1 MLTIR
6 FIFSYL
12 TWHFGKG
19 FHEVFQLWKNLSWF
33 GYHFFSI
40 HLLLRTL
47 IRPLYR
53 IHQSAPSGS
62 GINVELFF
70 ENLTVNFIARIVGL
84 FLRLCL
90 ILCGIIYQ
98 ICLVFFGAH
107 TSSRMARYADYPL
120 CADHNRHSN
129 GILIS

>member
-98 ICLVFFGAH
+98 ICLVFLAPILLLGWLVMPIIPFALIIIGIQ
-107 TSSRMARYADYPL
+107 MAF
-120 CADHNRHSN
+120 
-129 GILIS
+129 